1 MSTPPAAPLR
11 IALVGDHDPHIT
23 AHRAIPLAL
32 RLAGEALGLEIAF
45 DWLASDRL
53 PAEPALERYDGFWCV
68 PGSPYRDADAV
79 LRLIA
84 HARGRRR
91 PFLGTCA
98 GFQHTILEFARN
110 ALGWQAATHGEEHPH
125 SDQAVIA
132 ALPCALLEAREEV
145 RLLRGSRLALAYAA
159 DWIEADYHCRYAIAP
174 RFAAELTGGALRA
187 SAWSADGAIRAVELE
202 QHPFFVAT
210 LFQPERAA
218 LAGVLPPLPKAFVE
232 ACRTQR
238 RDRPRRG
245 PTPYYAVIFSSHRS
259 AVDDGYA
266 IEKKELP
273 LVVGILADLS
283 GKPDTPPAKLVER
296 RFVDIDRDN
305 FNEILSSISPRAT
318 LQVDNTISGD
328 DSKLNVELRF
338 NHIEDFDPVNLVK
351 QVVPLRRLFEARQ
364 RLRDLLTKL
373 DGNDDLDQLLQDVV
387 ANTEGLQEIKAAR
400 PEAEAAP
407 AGDSEP
413 PADQPA

>member
-174 RFAAELTGGALRA
+174 RFAANLPAAHCGPAPGA
-187 SAWSADGAIRAVELE
+187 
-202 QHPFFVAT
+202 
-210 LFQPERAA
+210 
-218 LAGVLPPLPKAFVE
+218 
-232 ACRTQR
+232 
-238 RDRPRRG
+238 
-245 PTPYYAVIFSSHRS
+245 PTERS
-259 AVDDGYA
+259 ARWSWNS
-266 IEKKELP
+266 IRSSSP
-273 LVVGILADLS
+273 PCSNPS
-283 GKPDTPPAKLVER
+283 GQPWPASCRHCR
-296 RFVDIDRDN
+296 RH
-305 FNEILSSISPRAT
+305 SSRRAGRSAAT
-318 LQVDNTISGD
+318 APG
-328 DSKLNVELRF
+328 
-338 NHIEDFDPVNLVK
+338 
-351 QVVPLRRLFEARQ
+351 
-364 RLRDLLTKL
+364 
-373 DGNDDLDQLLQDVV
+373 
-387 ANTEGLQEIKAAR
+387 AAR
-400 PEAEAAP
+400 HLIT
-407 AGDSEP
+407 
-413 PADQPA
+413 Q